1 MPVTTRSQS
10 KSLFESKCD
19 TEKILYKGFLIMPQ
33 AQEHIKET
41 IDELLDFRLGK
52 GDVDPHVA
60 SSYETIKHFNI
71 LKTCHILDLYSRLP
85 WDENFL
91 CAALVH
97 LYKQVV
103 IKPMQIDDLTAR
115 KKYLTS
121 ITFPIFKRYRNI
133 PCNKADLKKFHMC
146 IDKRLVEFVI
156 NDGFEPAFELLRD
169 IHPEFFTDECQIIL
183 KEKA

>member
-85 WDENFL
+85 
-91 CAALVH
+91 
-97 LYKQVV
+97 YKQVV
-103 IKPMQIDDLTAR
+103 IKPIQIDDLTAR

-156 NDGFEPAFELLRD
+156 NDGFGPAFELLRD